1 MIKFDRV
8 SKTYKQTI
16 HALDDVSLEIIKGE
30 FVFLVGASGS
40 GKSTF
45 IKLLLKDVAP
55 DTGEIVVAGKNL
67 NGMRA
72 WRVPAFR
79 RELGCVFQDFKLLE
93 SKTVFENVAL
103 PRKRVTGSLLPAQ
116 IRVDVPDA
124 LEGRRPCPQA
134 LGPCHTNCPVVRQQ
148 RVSIAR
154 AIVKPAADHAVR
166 RADGKPGPRDLC
178 GDHEAVGPDQPCRNH
193 DPDGDP
199 RLTTS
204 STRCASGSSNCRTVT
219 WCVTRSAVP
228 TGMPG
233 RSA

>member
-93 SKTVFENVAL
+93 SKTVFENVAFAQE
-103 PRKRVTGSLLPAQ
+103 VTGHLPAQ

-124 LEGRRPCPQA
+124 LE
-134 LGPCHTNCPVVRQQ
+134 VVGLAHKHSAMPHELSGGEQQ

-154 AIVKPAADHAVR
+154 AIVNR
-166 RADGKPGPRDLC
+166 PRIMLC
-178 GDHEAVGPDQPCRNH
+178 DE
-193 DPDGDP
+193 
-199 RLTTS
+199 
-204 STRCASGSSNCRTVT
+204 
-219 WCVTRSAVP
+219 P
-228 TGMPG
+228 TGNLDPETSVGIMKLLDQINRAG
-233 RSA
+233 TTILMATHDSHIVDSMRKRVVELQDGHMVRDQVRGTYGYAG